1 MASIDRRQDSPMID
15 EALEG
20 SQMEVTDSEDSALTS
35 HAASN
40 LLNELNANDRTVHSD
55 FQNKFE
61 IDLFNDKDLQ

>member
-1 MASIDRRQDSPMID
+1 MSSSPVID

-20 SQMEVTDSEDSALTS
+20 SQMEITDSEDSPMTS
-35 HAASN
+35 HGASN